1 MIITP
6 AVTVNSKGRAGR
18 VVLFC
23 ALSIFSALSYIYNS
37 ITVSEMLY
45 GIGLCSVAPDYLPVS
60 THGPP
65 YVIAIDPG
73 HGGMDTGAL
82 AIVKEYRVID
92 ATAQALSDLLTA
104 DPDFVPV
111 ITRTDKD
118 PSNDERTATAAS
130 AGADLL
136 ISIHANS
143 DSHSSSKGFECFA
156 QPPGRTFHRQSYHF
170 ATLIVAQMAAAGHT
184 IRGDEEKTGIKY
196 AYYYGNDKR
205 IVDSSDNKVR
215 SRKSFGI
222 LEKSPCPRV
231 LVEQCFIT
239 NHADVQNWAS
249 QTGCKKA
256 AQAYYQA
263 IKQYFEKI

>member
-1 MIITP
+1 MMKNYPRRKSKWHYCLCSIL
-6 AVTVNSKGRAGR
+6 AVF
-18 VVLFC
+18 LFSRMHNG
-23 ALSIFSALSYIYNS
+23 AAMK
-37 ITVSEMLY
+37 EMLY
-45 GIGLCSVAPDYLPVS
+45 GIGLCSVRPYHIPVNTS
-60 THGPP
+60 AAP

-82 AIVKEYRVID
+82 AIVKEYQVID
-92 ATAQALSDLLTA
+92 TTAQGLFDLLSA

-111 ITRTDKD
+111 MTRTDTD
-118 PSNDERTATAAS
+118 PSNDERAATATT

-136 ISIHANS
+136 VSIHANS

-156 QPPGRTFHRQSYHF
+156 QPPGRTFHRQSYRF
-170 ATLIVAQMAAAGHT
+170 AGLIVSQMAAAGHT
-184 IRGDEEKTGIKY
+184 IRGGEEKTGIKY

-239 NHADVQNWAS
+239 NQSDVQNWAT
-249 QTGCKKA
+249 QPGCKKA

-263 IKQYFEKI
+263 IKQYFLPP

>member
-1 MIITP
+1 MMKNYLRRKSKWHYCLGSIL
-6 AVTVNSKGRAGR
+6 AVF
-18 VVLFC
+18 LFSRMHNG
-23 ALSIFSALSYIYNS
+23 AAME
-37 ITVSEMLY
+37 EMLY
-45 GIGLCSVAPDYLPVS
+45 GIGLCSVRPYYIPVNTDS
-60 THGPP
+60 AP

-82 AIVKEYRVID
+82 AIVKEYQVID
-92 ATAQALSDLLTA
+92 TTAQALFDLLSA

-111 ITRTDKD
+111 MTRTDTD
-118 PSNDERTATAAS
+118 PSNDERAATATT

-156 QPPGRTFHRQSYHF
+156 QPPGRTFHRQSYRF
-170 ATLIVAQMAAAGHT
+170 AGLIVSQMAAAGHT
-184 IRGDEEKTGIKY
+184 IRGGEEKTGIKY
-196 AYYYGNDKR
+196 AYYYGSDKR
-205 IVDSSDNKVR
+205 IVDSSDSKVR

-239 NHADVQNWAS
+239 NHSDVQNWAT
-249 QTGCKKA
+249 QTGCNRA

-263 IKQYFEKI
+263 IKQYFSQS